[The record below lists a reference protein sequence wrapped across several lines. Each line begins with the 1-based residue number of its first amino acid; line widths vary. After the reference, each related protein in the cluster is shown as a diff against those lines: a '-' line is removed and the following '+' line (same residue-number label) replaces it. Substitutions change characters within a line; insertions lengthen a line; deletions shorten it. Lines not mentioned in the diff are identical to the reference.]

1 MQLISEAYRAQQ
13 EHLHET
19 TQYGTA
25 SIQYAPLVSQIID
38 RLEVAHLLDYG
49 SGKSCNLGKTLFR
62 RGSPHRPKLEHLI
75 ENEKFKY
82 QAYDPGVPELA
93 GLPVPA
99 QMVACIDVLEHVE
112 PECLD
117 SVLDHLKTLAE
128 AVIFLTVHTG
138 PAKKTL
144 PDGRNAHINQQP
156 MSYWLPKLWERWDI
170 HTVQVTGEHQFHVI
184 AYAKPRVIEKM
195 DGTKAA

>member
-1 MQLISEAYRAQQ
+1 MSLISETYRAQQ

-25 SIQYAPLVSQIID
+25 SIQYAPLVAQIID
-38 RLEVAHLLDYG
+38 RLEISHLLDYG

-62 RGSPHRPKLEHLI
+62 RGYPHRPKLEHLGD
-75 ENEKFKY
+75 EKFRY

-93 GLPVPA
+93 GLPIPA

-117 SVLDHLKTLAE
+117 AVLDHLVQLTE

-138 PAKKTL
+138 PAKKIL

-156 MSYWLPKLWERWDI
+156 MSYWLPKFWDRFDI

-184 AYAKPRVIEKM
+184 AYGKTRLEMP
-195 DGTKAA
+195 DGSKAA

>member
-1 MQLISEAYRAQQ
+1 MLITDSYREQQ

-19 TQYGTA
+19 TNYGTA

-38 RLEVAHLLDYG
+38 RLGVDHLLDYG
-49 SGKSCNLGKTLFR
+49 SGKNCNLMRAMFAPD
-62 RGSPHRPKLEHLI
+62 SQCRPKLEHI
-75 ENEKFKY
+75 PEGRKFQY
-82 QAYDPGVPELA
+82 QAYDAGVPKYS

-99 QMVACIDVLEHVE
+99 QLVCCIDVLEHVE
-112 PECLD
+112 PDCLD
-117 SVLDHLKTLAE
+117 DVLDHLQKLTEIA
-128 AVIFLTVHTG
+128 IFLTVHTG

-156 MSYWLPKLWERWDI
+156 MSYWLPKFWERFDI

-184 AYAKPRVIEKM
+184 CYAKQRAIENI

>member
-1 MQLISEAYRAQQ
+1 MPLISEAYRATQ

-25 SIQYAPLVSQIID
+25 SIQYAPMVSQIID
-38 RLEVAHLLDYG
+38 RMSISHLLDYG
-49 SGKSCNLGKTLFR
+49 SGKSCNLGKTLFS
-62 RGSPHRPKLEHLI
+62 RGSSVKPKLEHI
-75 ENEKFKY
+75 PPGEKFKY

-99 QMVACIDVLEHVE
+99 QMLACVDVLEHVE

-117 SVLDHLKTLAE
+117 SVLDHLVQLTE
-128 AVIFLTVHTG
+128 AVAFLTIHTG
-138 PAKKTL
+138 PAKKML

-156 MSYWLPKLWERWDI
+156 MQWWLPKLWDRFDL
-170 HTVQVTGEHQFHVI
+170 HSVQVTGEHQFYVI
-184 AYAKPRVIEKM
+184 GYAKQRLEMP